1 MRLLTRYVLAELL
14 KIFLVALSA
23 LTMLMLV
30 YGLVK
35 QARDQGLGPEQVV
48 RLIPYI
54 LPEMLRYTIP
64 ATLLFAASSVYGRMA
79 GSNEVV
85 AIKSLGISP
94 MTVLWPCY
102 ILATL
107 LSLLTV
113 WLNDVAITWGQAGI
127 QQVVIEGVEEI
138 IYGMLRTQRAY
149 TNKSL
154 TILVKGVEGKR
165 LIQPTFTFASTPDQ
179 PPKTITAREAQ
190 IRCDGEMLTIVFR
203 HATIETQGRQ
213 GDFSSAFLDH
223 FEYERPVLD
232 MSRQT
237 DDSHVPTRVPIRLI
251 NREVAAVET
260 EMATYQRRQAGQM
273 ALAMA
278 TGDFDY
284 LATKDWGHEAL
295 VLQDFRNHLYRL
307 FTEPPRRMSAGF
319 SCLCFV
325 LVGAPMA
332 IWRRNADF
340 LTSFFLC
347 FLPILL
353 IYYPLLVFGVE
364 QAKSG
369 TCEPHIVWLGNA
381 VLTVWGLW
389 MLRAKVLRH

>member
-14 KIFLVALSA
+14 KIFLVALTA
-23 LTMLMLV
+23 LTMMMLI

-35 QARDQGLGPEQVV
+35 QAREQGLGPEQVV

-64 ATLLFAASSVYGRMA
+64 ATLLFAASSVYGRMS

-94 MTVLWPCY
+94 MAVLWPCF
-102 ILATL
+102 ILATF

-127 QQVVIEGVEEI
+127 QRVVIEGVEDI
-138 IYGMLRTQRAY
+138 VYGMLRTQRSY
-149 TNKSL
+149 TNKNI
-154 TILVKGVEGKR
+154 TILVKAVDGRR
-165 LIQPTFTFASTPDQ
+165 LIQPTFTFAATEDQ
-179 PPKTITAREAQ
+179 PSKTITAREAE
-190 IRCDGEMLTIVFR
+190 IRCDGELLTFVFR
-203 HATIETQGRQ
+203 HATIEAQGMQ
-213 GDFSSAFLDH
+213 SYLDH
-223 FEYERPVLD
+223 FEYEYSILD
-232 MSRQT
+232 ASRKT
-237 DDSHVPTRVPIRLI
+237 DDSHIPTRVPMRLI
-251 NREVAAVET
+251 DTEVAQVEL
-260 EMATYQRRQAGQM
+260 EMSVYQRRQAGQLGL
-273 ALAMA
+273 ALAS
-278 TGDFDY
+278 GDFDY
-284 LATKDWGHEAL
+284 VAAKDWGHEAI

-307 FTEPPRRMSAGF
+307 FTEPPRRLSAGF

-332 IWRRNADF
+332 IWRRHADF

-347 FLPILL
+347 FAPILL

-369 TCEPHIVWLGNA
+369 NLNPQIVWLGNA
-381 VLTVWGLW
+381 VLAVWGLW
-389 MLRAKVLRH
+389 MLRSKVLRY

>member
-1 MRLLTRYVLAELL
+1 MRLLTRYVYAELL
-14 KIFLVALSA
+14 KIFLVALTA
-23 LTMLMLV
+23 LTVLMLI

-35 QARDQGLGPEQVV
+35 QAREQGLGPEQVL
-48 RLIPYI
+48 RLVPYI

-94 MTVLWPCY
+94 MVVLWPCFV
-102 ILATL
+102 LSTL
-107 LSLLTV
+107 LSLFTV
-113 WLNDVAITWGQAGI
+113 LLNDVAITWGQAGI
-127 QQVVIEGVEEI
+127 QRVVIEGVEEI
-138 IYGMLRTQRAY
+138 VYGMLRTQRTYA
-149 TNKSL
+149 NKNI
-154 TILVKGVEGKR
+154 TILVKAVEGKR
-165 LIQPTFTFASTPDQ
+165 LIQPTFTFSATDDQ
-179 PPKTITAREAQ
+179 PPKTVTAREAQ
-190 IRCDGEMLTIVFR
+190 IRSDGEVLTIAFE
-203 HATIETQGRQ
+203 HATIEMLGRQ
-213 GDFSSAFLDH
+213 GMISSYWDHVEFEIPLLDA
-223 FEYERPVLD
+223 
-232 MSRQT
+232 SRKT
-237 DDSHVPTRVPIRLI
+237 DDTHIPTRVPMRLI
-251 NREVAAVET
+251 DKEVAQVEL
-260 EMATYQRRQAGQM
+260 EMSVYKRRQAGQLGL
-273 ALAMA
+273 ALA

-284 LATKDWGHEAL
+284 LATKDWAHEAII
-295 VLQDFRNHLYRL
+295 VQDFENHLYRL
-307 FTEPPRRMSAGF
+307 FTEPPRRLSAGF

-369 TCEPHIVWLGNA
+369 ALNAQIVWLGNA
-381 VLTVWGLW
+381 VLAVWGLW
-389 MLRAKVLRH
+389 MLRSKVLRY